1 MAFGILTDGLTAE
14 LSCDIWRGPALP
26 EHTEYFVVEIL
37 HSPLC
42 TIPISTPLLHPEG
55 RNYEENLT
63 YELMLDLQGHTFVVE
78 CPIQYRRQPE
88 I

>member
-42 TIPISTPLLHPEG
+42 TTPLLHPEG
-55 RNYEENLT
+55 RNYEEKPDIGVDAGLT
-63 YELMLDLQGHTFVVE
+63 GSYFCG
-78 CPIQYRRQPE
+78 
-88 I
+88 